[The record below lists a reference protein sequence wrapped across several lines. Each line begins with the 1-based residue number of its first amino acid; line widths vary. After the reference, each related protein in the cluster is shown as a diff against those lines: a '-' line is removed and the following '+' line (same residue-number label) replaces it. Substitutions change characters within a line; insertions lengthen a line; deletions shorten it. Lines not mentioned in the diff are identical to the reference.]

1 MNKDGYLFVH
11 FTGESELGEQI
22 YFSVS
27 SDGLHWKDLNEGKPV
42 LLSHVGEKGVRDPFI
57 IRSVKEDKFYIIATD
72 LRIANGRSWDEVQ
85 TTGSKAIVVWESE
98 DLIHWSEERLVPVGI
113 EQAGCVWAPEA
124 FYDEKEESYLVF
136 WASRVKEEADEK
148 PKHRIYASLTKDF
161 KEFTPAVKYI
171 EKENHIIDTTI
182 AKEGKYYYR
191 ISKDETTKNIRV
203 DRGEDLVNGPFE
215 PVVYP
220 KLEQIYGLEGPE
232 IFWLK
237 DSNEWCLIVDRFAEG
252 KGYMP
257 LLCKNLETE
266 DFRMLD
272 STMYH
277 MGKSWKRHGS
287 ILPVTQAEMKR
298 LIQNYG
304 VDSLL

>member
-1 MNKDGYLFVH
+1 MSKDGYLFVH
-11 FTGESELGEQI
+11 FTGESEFGEQI
-22 YFSVS
+22 YFSIS
-27 SDGLHWKDLNEGKPV
+27 NDGLHWKELNDGKPV

-57 IRSVKEDKFYIIATD
+57 IRSALDNKFYIIATD

-85 TTGSKAIVVWESE
+85 TTGSKSIVVWESE

-136 WASRVKEEADEK
+136 WASRVQEDGDEK

-191 ISKDETTKNIRV
+191 ISKDETTKNIKV
-203 DRGEDLVNGPFE
+203 DRGEDLLNGPFE
-215 PVVYP
+215 PVAYP
-220 KLEQIYGLEGPE
+220 KLERIYGLEGPE
-232 IFWLK
+232 IFRLK
-237 DSNEWCLIVDRFAEG
+237 DSDEWCLIVDRFAEG

-257 LLCKNLETE
+257 LLCKSLETE
-266 DFRMLD
+266 DFQMLED
-272 STMYH
+272 AMYD
-277 MGKSWKRHGS
+277 MGKNTKRHGS
-287 ILPVTQAEMKR
+287 VMSITGKEMVS
-298 LIQNYG
+298 LTEYYG
-304 VDSLL
+304 VD